1 MPSPILLLHSS
12 SGGYGAD
19 RQLYVLATELDRER
33 FVPLVVLPE
42 AGALADR
49 LTAAGIELH
58 YSPLAA
64 LRRRLLRG
72 GAALE
77 TMRLLRENRRELG
90 ALARRRG
97 VALVHSNVST
107 LLAGQAVA
115 EDAGVPHVMHVR
127 EIFDGTGGAISDL
140 LWPLYR
146 RHLERAQ
153 ALVCVSSAVARQFN
167 GSARA
172 RVVYDGLARPLALP
186 PRADSRAA
194 LGIAADAFVV
204 AVIGRISDWKGQ
216 GVFVRALAE
225 PALDEIGAI
234 GVLAGEAAPDQQ
246 HHHRAVEDLAR
257 GLELGDRLRHVGF
270 RDDIG
275 PILAAADVVAVP
287 SVFHDP
293 LPQAAIE
300 AAAAGVP
307 VVATDRGGLP
317 EIIRDGTTGR
327 IVEAGDH
334 VALAGALR
342 ALADDP
348 DRARRLGLAASADVS
363 ARFSTQRMIE
373 QVQECYERL
382 IA

>member
-1 MPSPILLLHSS
+1 MAFPILLLHSS

-33 FVPLVVLPE
+33 YAPLVVLPE
-42 AGALADR
+42 AGPLADR
-49 LTAAGIELH
+49 LATAGIELH

-77 TMRLLRENRRELG
+77 TMRLARENRRELG

-115 EDAGVPHVMHVR
+115 EDVGVPHVVHVR
-127 EIFDGTGGAISDL
+127 EIFDGTGGRMSDL

-146 RHLERAQ
+146 RRLERAD
-153 ALVCVSSAVARQFN
+153 ALVCVSVAVARQFN
-167 GSARA
+167 GSVSA
-172 RVVYDGLARPLALP
+172 RVVYDGLARPIALP
-186 PRADSRAA
+186 PRAHSRQS
-194 LGIAADAFVV
+194 LDIGADAFVA

-216 GVFVRALAE
+216 HVFVRALAE
-225 PALDEIGAI
+225 PQLEEIGAI
-234 GVLAGEAAPDQQ
+234 GLLAGDAAPDQE
-246 HHHRAVEDLAR
+246 HHHRAVVDLAHR
-257 GLELGDRLRHVGF
+257 LSLGDRLRHVGF
-270 RDDIG
+270 WDDIG
-275 PILAAADVVAVP
+275 PILAAADVVVVP
-287 SVFHDP
+287 SVFQDP

-317 EIIRDGTTGR
+317 EIILDGRTGR

-334 VALAGALR
+334 VALAAALR
-342 ALADDP
+342 DLADDP
-348 DRARRLGLAASADVS
+348 GLARRLGRAAAADVS
-363 ARFSTQRMIE
+363 ARFGSERMIE
-373 QVQECYERL
+373 QVQGCYERL